1 MIVHS
6 ELGMS
11 SEDVVQSLPTEG
23 GEVKRLSSA
32 ISDEDKMDKVIED
45 YPRPAAVVGV
55 SVL

>member
-23 GEVKRLSSA
+23 GEAEILSSV
-32 ISDEDKMDKVIED
+32 ISDEDKMDK
-45 YPRPAAVVGV
+45 
-55 SVL
+55 